1 MESVMMP
8 SQRISESG
16 FIFSRHGTT
25 FLYPLQVR
33 LIETLHQANLSGT
46 VSVPSDFLV
55 EKLLERGYSK
65 KAIDSEIGRCFYFG
79 TLTRMGV
86 ERDDEVRITPFFNLL
101 YPSYMKEISRQENEV
116 LIRVYRRGADRFSLV
131 VRDTSFLSAA
141 LRRWLDEQGFKKVP
155 IYELRKS
162 GVTVREAGRIFH
174 ELFDLISDCGRGS
187 SDYRHI
193 SESEALILLIEKYGK
208 YYSSIQDKYVHYA
221 LPHEYSWQDSLILR
235 SVLAQIWKIARGPL
249 ECRGSPFSQAEIYQS
264 LTRDGGEMPC
274 RVRREDFERCCLYLQ
289 RKLFIRSLGVMNGI
303 EKFTMI
309 GQAETWI
316 EEFFRTINENYST
329 LDASILYSGQNEYS
343 IRVANNS
350 FLPNRIRSR
359 FEDLRAEMTE
369 YWIRAENIRGDDLVD
384 LLTDCSLDLTVWR
397 KRNAPIRQK
406 EVL

>member
-1 MESVMMP
+1 MMP

-33 LIETLHQANLSGT
+33 LIGTLHQANLSGT

-55 EKLLERGYSK
+55 EKLLERGYSRK
-65 KAIDSEIGRCFYFG
+65 TIDSEIGRCFYFG

-162 GVTVREAGRIFH
+162 GVTIRGAGRLFH

-208 YYSSIQDKYVHYA
+208 YYGSIQDKYVHYA

-235 SVLAQIWKIARGPL
+235 SVLAQIRKVARGPL
-249 ECRGSPFSQAEIYQS
+249 EWRGSPFSQAEIYRS
-264 LTRDGGEMPC
+264 LTRGGDEAPR
-274 RVRREDFERCCLYLQ
+274 RVRREDFEQCYLYLQ

-303 EKFTMI
+303 EKFTMV
-309 GQAETWI
+309 GQAEIWI

-397 KRNAPIRQK
+397 KRNALIRIFSGRG
-406 EVL
+406 

>member
-1 MESVMMP
+1 MP

-55 EKLLERGYSK
+55 EKLLERGYSRK
-65 KAIDSEIGRCFYFG
+65 TIDSEIGRCFYFG

-101 YPSYMKEISRQENEV
+101 YPSYMKEISRQENEI

-131 VRDTSFLSAA
+131 IRDTSFLSAA

-208 YYSSIQDKYVHYA
+208 YYGSIKDKYVHYA

-235 SVLAQIWKIARGPL
+235 SVLTHLWKIARGPL
-249 ECRGSPFSQAEIYQS
+249 EWRGSPFSQAEIYRS
-264 LTRDGGEMPC
+264 LTRDGDEAPR
-274 RVRREDFERCCLYLQ
+274 RVRREDFEQCCLYLQ

-303 EKFTMI
+303 EKFTMV
-309 GQAETWI
+309 GQAEIWI

-397 KRNAPIRQK
+397 KRNAPIRQ
-406 EVL
+406 EEAL